1 MLIFAAATA
10 VLGGN
15 NKSQTKIQQLLAP
28 NIASTT
34 DEPAEVIYT
43 KWRTSNNPS
52 ITMLCF

>member
-1 MLIFAAATA
+1 MKYFIQMLIFAAATA

-43 KWRTSNNPS
+43 K
-52 ITMLCF
+52 